1 MNYSVSNSGLQ
12 LGIGN
17 VNTENRKGVQI
28 GIVNFSLDSC
38 ARQIGCINL
47 KPQTRTQLI
56 VSGGNANKGS
66 VAVRFKN
73 RHTYT
78 QIGTGG
84 YYLGT
89 DKDFSLSLFYRTGV
103 YWQLTPKLDISADF
117 GYYHIESLNNK
128 DSQGFPARMYAL
140 EPRVNLEYSI
150 TRKFGI
156 FASGGYGWTRT
167 YKGSH
172 AFDDK
177 GVFEVGMVFF

>member
-1 MNYSVSNSGLQ
+1 M
-12 LGIGN
+12 
-17 VNTENRKGVQI
+17 K
-28 GIVNFSLDSC
+28 
-38 ARQIGCINL
+38 
-47 KPQTRTQLI
+47 
-56 VSGGNANKGS
+56 
-66 VAVRFKN
+66 
-73 RHTYT
+73 
-78 QIGTGG
+78 
-84 YYLGT
+84 
-89 DKDFSLSLFYRTGV
+89 
-103 YWQLTPKLDISADF
+103 
-117 GYYHIESLNNK
+117 NK